1 MCKQVNREVMEVIEK
16 LKNKEEDKAESEEG
30 EDASMEEKAESES
43 EENCETTDPE
53 VETPVVTEEAELP
66 RKRAKLDTDTVVP
79 ATMVVPDM
87 K

>member
-1 MCKQVNREVMEVIEK
+1 MEVIEK
-16 LKNKEEDKAESEEG
+16 LKNKEEDKAESEEV

-53 VETPVVTEEAELP
+53 EETPVVTEEAEQP
-66 RKRAKLDTDTVVP
+66 RKRAKLDIDTVVP
-79 ATMVVPDM
+79 ATMLESGM